1 MDLTDVC
8 RRYGASIVRRCR
20 GMLGDPDEAQ
30 DAAQEVFVLVMNRG
44 HQFRGEA
51 ELSTWIYRITTNH
64 CLNRIR
70 GDRRRSARAEQSLD
84 WGDLAPAD
92 PYDRYRL
99 KTELT
104 ELLAGLEPLDQAIL
118 VHRYLD
124 GMTQAEIAA
133 VTGRSR
139 RTVGKHCR
147 TIDALLARKG
157 EGP

>member
-1 MDLTDVC
+1 
-8 RRYGASIVRRCR
+8 
-20 GMLGDPDEAQ
+20 MLGDPDEAQ
-30 DAAQEVFVLVMNRG
+30 DAAQEVFVSILNKG

-70 GDRRRSARAEQSLD
+70 GDKRRTARAEHSLG
-84 WGDLAPAD
+84 WGDGAPAD

-99 KTELT
+99 RAELR
-104 ELLAGLEPLDQAIL
+104 ELLAGLEPLDQEIL

-124 GMTQAEIAA
+124 GMTQAEIAS

-147 TIDALLARKG
+147 AIDALLASRE